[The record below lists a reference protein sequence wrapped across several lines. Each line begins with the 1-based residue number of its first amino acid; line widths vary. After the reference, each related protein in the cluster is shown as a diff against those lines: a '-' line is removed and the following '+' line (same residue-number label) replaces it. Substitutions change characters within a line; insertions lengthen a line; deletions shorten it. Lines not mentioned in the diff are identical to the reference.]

1 MILTLL
7 STDHPYK
14 MQSYVSHD
22 LIADQGSFGS
32 VMERFWLTSSG
43 VALKVNKTAD
53 KFLKSWKITFWLYE
67 KKDASA

>member
-7 STDHPYK
+7 ITDHPYK

-43 VALKVNKTAD
+43 VALKVNKTAN
-53 KFLKSWKITFWLYE
+53 KFLKPF
-67 KKDASA
+67 

>member
-7 STDHPYK
+7 IRDHPYK

-53 KFLKSWKITFWLYE
+53 KFLKS
-67 KKDASA
+67 

>member
-1 MILTLL
+1 MILTL
-7 STDHPYK
+7 SITDHPYK

-53 KFLKSWKITFWLYE
+53 KFLKPF
-67 KKDASA
+67 

>member
-43 VALKVNKTAD
+43 VALKVK
-53 KFLKSWKITFWLYE
+53 
-67 KKDASA
+67 